1 MRPGRVKGRRRR
13 REGTFIWFR
22 PAAIT
27 MEKTM
32 RTPLAPEMATTV
44 GERWHTATERL
55 SEYNRSTYT
64 LGERDQPTSLFST
77 GETSEE
83 KRKGLEAMGSG

>member
-27 MEKTM
+27 MEKMM

-44 GERWHTATERL
+44 GER
-55 SEYNRSTYT
+55 
-64 LGERDQPTSLFST
+64 
-77 GETSEE
+77 
-83 KRKGLEAMGSG
+83 

>member
-1 MRPGRVKGRRRR
+1 MREKRK
-13 REGTFIWFR
+13 EEELAEQNH
-22 PAAIT
+22 AATI

>member
-27 MEKTM
+27 MEKMM
-32 RTPLAPEMATTV
+32 RTPLA
-44 GERWHTATERL
+44 
-55 SEYNRSTYT
+55 
-64 LGERDQPTSLFST
+64 T